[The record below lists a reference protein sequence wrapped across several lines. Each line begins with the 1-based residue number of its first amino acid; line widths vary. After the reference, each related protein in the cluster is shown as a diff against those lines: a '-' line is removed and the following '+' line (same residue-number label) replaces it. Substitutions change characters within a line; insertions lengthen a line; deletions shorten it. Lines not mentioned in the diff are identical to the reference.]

1 MATFNLT
8 TTSETQ
14 IKLTV
19 DGVDFFFPAKVELG
33 SDKRDDLVNKIETG
47 LSITLTEDDKTALQT
62 AIDAVD
68 LSSNL

>member
-8 TTSETQ
+8 TISETQ

-19 DGVDFFFPAKVELG
+19 DGVDFFFPAKVELDSG
-33 SDKRDDLVNKIETG
+33 KRDDLVNKIETT

>member
-8 TTSETQ
+8 TTGEKQ

-19 DGVDFFFPAKVELG
+19 DGVDFFFPAKAELD
-33 SDKRDDLVNKIETG
+33 SDKRDGLVNKIETG

>member
-19 DGVDFFFPAKVELG
+19 DGVDIFMPAKAELD
-33 SDKRDDLVNKIETG
+33 SDKRDKLVNKIETT